1 MEMKKYKLSEIAS
14 FIGSGMT
21 PLRSNEKY
29 WNSKDYPWLKTEQ
42 LGEYQIFDTNEY
54 ISKVALEETNL
65 KLFPKNTLSV
75 AMYGEGKTRGNVSIL
90 AEQMTT
96 NQACCNIIVNNKL
109 ANYKYVYYWLKNSY
123 YKLRSLS
130 SGIRNNLNSEDI
142 KKFEINLPPLPTQQK
157 IAAVLSSLDDK
168 IALNK
173 KINAKLEAM
182 AKRLY
187 DYWFVQF
194 DYPDKNGKP
203 YKTSGGKMVWNEV
216 LKREIPEGW
225 EVKSI
230 NDISVSYRGV
240 GYTAKDEKTEKDKN
254 IILILRGNNISNNH
268 IIYNGNTV
276 YVDKSFVLKEQEIKK
291 FDIII
296 TMSSGSKEHVGKS
309 AMFLF
314 DSAHSYGA
322 FCNKITPNKECQY
335 FLENYLHSESF
346 IKYIRHSCSGT
357 GINNLTNEHFDN
369 AKFSFPTESNLQ
381 LFNKKMK
388 SIYDE
393 RAVVEKEIQKLTN
406 LRDRL
411 LPLLMNGQVEVG
423 TNNSSEFCNA
433 KLGKQATACDMN
445 GQVEVEG

>member
-1 MEMKKYKLSEIAS
+1 MEMKKCKLSEIAS

-21 PLRSNEKY
+21 PLRSNENY

-96 NQACCNIIVNNKL
+96 NQACCNIIVDNKF
-109 ANYKYVYYWLKNSY
+109 ANYKFVYYWLKNSY

-130 SGIRNNLNSEDI
+130 SGVRNNLNSEDI
-142 KKFEINLPPLPTQQK
+142 KKFEINLPSLPTQQK
-157 IAAVLSSLDDK
+157 IAAILSSLDDK

-225 EVKSI
+225 EVGKIGDLFESQAGFAF
-230 NDISVSYRGV
+230 NSS
-240 GYTAKDEKTEKDKN
+240 KWTETGHPVLTIKN
-254 IILILRGNNISNNH
+254 IHSDGTISFDNTSFIESYDDKLEKYTVNNGNMIFAMSGNTIGKVGIISSSIENVLINQRVLIIKSSTSDIAFSYFIVSNPNVQNLVFQLGANSAQPNISEDEFRKIKICIPNKQFISKFNFQL
-268 IIYNGNTV
+268 
-276 YVDKSFVLKEQEIKK
+276 KSF
-291 FDIII
+291 FDEVI
-296 TMSSGSKEHVGKS
+296 
-309 AMFLF
+309 
-314 DSAHSYGA
+314 
-322 FCNKITPNKECQY
+322 
-335 FLENYLHSESF
+335 
-346 IKYIRHSCSGT
+346 
-357 GINNLTNEHFDN
+357 
-369 AKFSFPTESNLQ
+369 SNRIQ
-381 LFNKKMK
+381 
-388 SIYDE
+388 
-393 RAVVEKEIQKLTN
+393 IQKLTN

-411 LPLLMNGQVEVG
+411 LPLLMNGQVEV
-423 TNNSSEFCNA
+423 
-433 KLGKQATACDMN
+433 
-445 GQVEVEG
+445 EG

>member
-1 MEMKKYKLSEIAS
+1 MEMKKLPELCNITTGKLDANAAVENGMYPYFTCGEIPS
-14 FIGSGMT
+14 RI
-21 PLRSNEKY
+21 
-29 WNSKDYPWLKTEQ
+29 D
-42 LGEYQIFDTNEY
+42 EYAFDTDAILLAGNNAQGNFHVSRYNGKFNAYQRTYVLTAKENCNLDY
-54 ISKVALEETNL
+54 IYYSL
-65 KLFPKNTLSV
+65 KLAL
-75 AMYGEGKTRGNVSIL
+75 I
-90 AEQMTT
+90 Q
-96 NQACCNIIVNNKL
+96 
-109 ANYKYVYYWLKNSY
+109 LKN
-123 YKLRSLS
+123 RSQGSQTKFLTMP
-130 SGIRNNLNSEDI
+130 ILNDI
-142 KKFEINLPPLPTQQK
+142 SINTSLNQLK
-157 IAAVLSSLDDK
+157 IATVLSTLDNK
-168 IALNK
+168 IALNHR
-173 KINAKLEAM
+173 INAKLEAM

-216 LKREIPEGW
+216 LKRKIPEGW

-406 LRDRL
+406 LRGRL
-411 LPLLMNGQVEVG
+411 LPLLMNGQVEV
-423 TNNSSEFCNA
+423 E
-433 KLGKQATACDMN
+433 
-445 GQVEVEG
+445 